1 MCHQVQVILI
11 LCLSTSHTVSV
22 ENINPTFEIFDNHSQ
37 PVIALM
43 DNETLE
49 QANDLFDV
57 VTNCRPSAPYLVTE
71 PPASIIGHEGSL
83 VTVTIVFCD
92 IICNVDNV
100 SNSDIRYEDGNTTCP
115 HQYDG
120 VLMEDTFCEEDIVFD
135 DINDNSTDTINT
147 TVKWSLSGITLYPG
161 TW

>member
-11 LCLSTSHTVSV
+11 LCLSTSHSVSV
-22 ENINPTFEIFDNHSQ
+22 ENKNLTFEIFDNHSQ
-37 PVIALM
+37 PVIAFM

-49 QANDLFDV
+49 QVKDLFDV
-57 VTNCRPSAPYLVTE
+57 VTNCQPSAPYLVTE
-71 PPASIIGHEGSL
+71 PPASLTGHEGSL

-92 IICNVDNV
+92 IICDVDNV
-100 SNSDIRYEDGNTTCP
+100 SKSDIHYEDGNITCSQ
-115 HQYDG
+115 QYDG
-120 VLMEDTFCEEDIVFD
+120 VLKESTSCEEDIMFD
-135 DINDNSTDTINT
+135 AIIENSTDTINT